1 MTIPLR
7 AGLMMVRMAAVSLL
21 MLAAAGRAAEPEAAP
36 SGEVAQ
42 LRQQVAQLRQS
53 LERLDERL
61 RQLERTGPPA
71 GAAAKIAA
79 PAGEAPP
86 SQPNA
91 AAPAAA
97 TAVAS
102 APEAATA
109 PTPGTALGA
118 HEQAVLQEQVRT
130 ADALNAW
137 RAVHAGMGQEEVR
150 RLLGDPSSTLPV
162 GNRTGWI
169 YTYRNAGKGSVF
181 LNHDGIVVSLISPGQ
196 GALHLY

>member
-1 MTIPLR
+1 MTTPLR
-7 AGLMMVRMAAVSLL
+7 VGRMMVRMALVSLV
-21 MLAAAGRAAEPEAAP
+21 MVSAAGRAAEPEAAP

-71 GAAAKIAA
+71 GAAASTAA
-79 PAGEAPP
+79 PAGEVPTLPP
-86 SQPNA
+86 IA

-97 TAVAS
+97 PPPAPAAAS
-102 APEAATA
+102 A
-109 PTPGTALGA
+109 PTPGAGLGA

-137 RAVHAGMGQEEVR
+137 RAVHAGMGQDEVR

-169 YTYRNAGKGSVF
+169 YEYRNAGKGSVF
-181 LNHDGIVVSLISPGQ
+181 FNHDGIVVSLISPGQ